1 VRAIVYTRQS
11 QDRSGSGL
19 AVARQQEACE
29 RLCVER
35 GWTVERVLSDNDI
48 SASTT
53 KVRPAYKTLLQLI
66 DNRAVDIVVVWHV
79 DRLVRRLADL
89 EDVIERC
96 EKAGVRLATVSGDVD
111 LTTDSGRLVARIL
124 ASVARGEIERKSA
137 RQRTAQAQAARQGRR
152 VGGRRPFGFE
162 QDGVT
167 LVPIEAA
174 AIRSGYESVLSGVPL
189 AGVAR
194 DWNARG
200 LTPGQLRRD
209 GRPSTWRHDNVRAVL
224 LNPRNAGIRAHNDEE
239 IGPAVW
245 PALVPEETFRAVVDI
260 IRHPDRRHGTNGAQA
275 LLTSIALCGVCGAGV
290 HGGRTRDGQRIYR
303 CKAVYGHF
311 GRKADPVDEFVG
323 AVVVERLSRPDA
335 HELLRTPS
343 TVDTA
348 GLRQEAQAARTRLEG
363 LAVDYADGVLTGS
376 QLRTATE
383 RLQVRIAG
391 LERQLAD
398 AGRTDVLG
406 PLLAGGDVGRAWR
419 RLTVDRQRP
428 IVSTL
433 FEVTLLPPGRGTR
446 TFDPRTVRIKGRVDG

>member
-1 VRAIVYTRQS
+1 MRAAVYTRQS
-11 QDRSGSGL
+11 QDRKNTGL

-29 RLCVER
+29 KLCADR
-35 GWTVERVLSDNDI
+35 GWSIVRHLSDNDV
-48 SASTT
+48 SASGR
-53 KVRPAYKTLLQLI
+53 KVRPNYKVLLRLI
-66 DNRAVDIVVVWHV
+66 DDRAVDVVVVWHV

-111 LTTDSGRLVARIL
+111 LSTDAGRLVARIL
-124 ASVARGEIERKSA
+124 ASVARGEVERKSA
-137 RQRTAQAQAARQGRR
+137 RQRSAQAQAAKQGRR

-162 QDGVT
+162 KDGVT
-167 LVPIEAA
+167 IVPVEAA
-174 AIRSGYESVLSGVPL
+174 AIRSGYESVLCGVSL
-189 AGVAR
+189 AGIAR

-224 LNPRNAGIRAHNDEE
+224 LNPRNAGIRAYNDEE
-239 IGPAVW
+239 VGPAVW

-260 IRHPDRRHGTNGAQA
+260 VRHPDRRCGTNGAQA
-275 LLTSIALCGVCGAGV
+275 LLTSIAQCSVCDAGV

-303 CKAVYGHF
+303 CRAAFGHF
-311 GRKADPVDEFVG
+311 GRKAEPVDQYVG

-335 HELLRTPS
+335 HELLRAPS

-348 GLRQEAQAARTRLEG
+348 ALRQEAQAARQRLEG
-363 LAVDYADGVLTGS
+363 LAVDYADGVLTGG

-383 RLQVRIAG
+383 RLQAKIAG
-391 LERQLAD
+391 LEKQLAD

-428 IVSTL
+428 IVDTL
-433 FEVTLLPPGRGTR
+433 FDVTLLPPGRGAR
-446 TFDPRTVRIKGRVDG
+446 LFDPKTVRITGKVG